1 MRHGPDDRHRG
12 QEKLQMDSNLLCHM
26 ARYRAGHINLRAEE
40 AARQAF
46 INVVTACSDV
56 ARVVYSS
63 VTLVTID
70 SPGELVKGMHMKRRE
85 QHHRHIDRQHDQR
98 KQLLPAGDAV
108 LC

>member
-1 MRHGPDDRHRG
+1 M
-12 QEKLQMDSNLLCHM
+12 NCYLLCHM

-46 INVVTACSDV
+46 INVVTACSDE

-70 SPGELVKGMHMKRRE
+70 SPGELIKGMHMKRRE
-85 QHHRHIDRQHDQR
+85 QHHRHIDRQHDPR
-98 KQLLPAGDAV
+98 KQLLPAGNAV